1 MAAAS
6 AAFAARAA
14 AAPRATRRTPTPRRG
29 ALAGRSS
36 GSRARA
42 AAAAGA
48 NQPSDARLV
57 SSARPTPGG
66 GPRSASRDARP
77 VPPAK
82 GPGSA
87 AAALQDASRVEE
99 LLAAATLLVLPAE
112 ESAHWHAQSLHRA
125 KRRGAASRALVRL
138 ARWLAPESN
147 LRDGGARETCV
158 ADARFAR
165 LVEAAACA
173 YQEDEDDDDDDDD
186 TDADDPDEGQ
196 KRFKNVDTHTD
207 AELELALDA
216 FRALGSLAPIS
227 DPEVLANAAL
237 IGERVVGVANAPRED
252 GPKNQKTKKPSKPSL
267 LVPPHRASVG
277 AWACAR
283 LGLDPASAVAKAFRE
298 RNRETP
304 FRVLPNIVSD
314 GGYGDDGDADD
325 DLFDRVDA
333 TQTGGWTSAADIL
346 AGSAGSDRSSGGTT
360 LSVSL
365 KNKSCTSTVPVE
377 QLTELTVE
385 LLAKEVPFKVE
396 QLVTRDGARV
406 DERRE
411 TCWMADEGVG
421 GLAYSGK
428 VMRPTPFTPSVD
440 ALRRLVERKTGQR
453 FDCALLNLYPER
465 SVACK
470 YHKDPDLGR
479 LWARDSV
486 IVSLG
491 ETRRFAF
498 REDEIYQKKRAPEH
512 WFRVRGGDAVWMFGD
527 CNDTW
532 EHCVMPGENDTRGDA
547 SDASDAPR
555 ASVVFK
561 RSLAT
566 GKRGGAR
573 GHAVGG
579 GEKKKNRG
587 NRNRGGGGSSPGR
600 GVPARGARARG
611 GRGRG
616 TSGAAERR

>member
-14 AAPRATRRTPTPRRG
+14 AAPRATRHTPTPRRG

-36 GSRARA
+36 GSRARV

-57 SSARPTPGG
+57 SSARPTPDG
-66 GPRSASRDARP
+66 GPHSASRDARP

-87 AAALQDASRVEE
+87 AAALQDASRVED

-147 LRDGGARETCV
+147 LSDGGARETCV

-173 YQEDEDDDDDDDD
+173 YQEDEDEDDDDDDA

-196 KRFKNVDTHTD
+196 KRPVDTRTD

-237 IGERVVGVANAPRED
+237 IGERVVGVANARED
-252 GPKNQKTKKPSKPSL
+252 GPKNQKTKKPSSPG
-267 LVPPHRASVG
+267 VPPHRASVG

-283 LGLDPASAVAKAFRE
+283 LGLDPASSVVMAFRE
-298 RNRETP
+298 RNRTNP
-304 FRVLPNIVSD
+304 FRVLPNIVS
-314 GGYGDDGDADD
+314 GGDGDAGDHLD
-325 DLFDRVDA
+325 HLDA

-346 AGSAGSDRSSGGTT
+346 AATAAAGSDRSSDRTT
-360 LSVSL
+360 L
-365 KNKSCTSTVPVE
+365 PVD
-377 QLTELTVE
+377 QLTVE
-385 LLAKEVPFKVE
+385 SLAREVPFKVE

-440 ALRRLVERKTGQR
+440 ALRQLVERKTGQR

-498 REDEIYQKKRAPEH
+498 RKESSGVREKRAPEH

-532 EHCVMPGENDTRGDA
+532 EHCVMPGENDVRGDA

-579 GEKKKNRG
+579 GDKKKNRKR
-587 NRNRGGGGSSPGR
+587 NRDRGGGGSSPGR

>member
-14 AAPRATRRTPTPRRG
+14 AAPRATRHTPTPRRG

-36 GSRARA
+36 GTRARA

-57 SSARPTPGG
+57 SSARPTPDG
-66 GPRSASRDARP
+66 GPHSASRDARP

-87 AAALQDASRVEE
+87 AAALQDASRVED

-147 LRDGGARETCV
+147 LSDGGARETCV

-173 YQEDEDDDDDDDD
+173 YQEDEDEDDDDDDA

-196 KRFKNVDTHTD
+196 KRPVDTRTD

-237 IGERVVGVANAPRED
+237 IGERVVGVANARED
-252 GPKNQKTKKPSKPSL
+252 GPKNQKTKKPSSPG
-267 LVPPHRASVG
+267 VPPHRASVG

-283 LGLDPASAVAKAFRE
+283 LGLDPASTVATAFRE

-304 FRVLPNIVSD
+304 FRVLPNIVS
-314 GGYGDDGDADD
+314 GGDGDDGDAGD
-325 DLFDRVDA
+325 DLDRVDA

-346 AGSAGSDRSSGGTT
+346 AAAGSDRSSGTS
-360 LSVSL
+360 LSS
-365 KNKSCTSTVPVE
+365 KKSKKSSSTVPVE
-377 QLTELTVE
+377 QLTVE

-498 REDEIYQKKRAPEH
+498 REDSLVKKKRAPEH

-532 EHCVMPGENDTRGDA
+532 EHCVMPGENDVRGDA

-579 GEKKKNRG
+579 GDKKKNRKR
-587 NRNRGGGGSSPGR
+587 NRDRGGGGSSPGR

>member
-36 GSRARA
+36 GSRARV

-66 GPRSASRDARP
+66 GPRSSSRDARP

-87 AAALQDASRVEE
+87 AAALQDASRVED

-147 LRDGGARETCV
+147 LSDGGARETCV

-186 TDADDPDEGQ
+186 DVDADDPGRPGQ
-196 KRFKNVDTHTD
+196 KRPVDTHTD

-216 FRALGSLAPIS
+216 FRALGSLAPIT

-237 IGERVVGVANAPRED
+237 IGERVVGVANARED
-252 GPKNQKTKKPSKPSL
+252 GPKNQKTSLKKKPSSRR
-267 LVPPHRASVG
+267 VPPHRASVG

-283 LGLDPASAVAKAFRE
+283 LGLDPASTVATAFRE
-298 RNRETP
+298 RNRTNP
-304 FRVLPNIVSD
+304 FRVLPNIVS
-314 GGYGDDGDADD
+314 GGDGDDGDAGDQLD
-325 DLFDRVDA
+325 HLDA

-346 AGSAGSDRSSGGTT
+346 AAAAAAGSDRSSDRTT
-360 LSVSL
+360 L
-365 KNKSCTSTVPVE
+365 PVD
-377 QLTELTVE
+377 QLTVE
-385 LLAKEVPFKVE
+385 SLAREVPFKVE

-440 ALRRLVERKTGQR
+440 ALRQLVERKTGQR

-498 REDEIYQKKRAPEH
+498 RKESSGVREKRAPEH

-532 EHCVMPGENDTRGDA
+532 EHCVMPGESDVRGDA
-547 SDASDAPR
+547 NASDAPR

-579 GEKKKNRG
+579 GEKKNASSGKIRG
-587 NRNRGGGGSSPGR
+587 NRRRGGGGSSSGR
-600 GVPARGARARG
+600 GVPARG